1 MQVHVDQYS
10 ILVCNIFEAFDLY
23 VTCITLIILLQV
35 SAYFNC
41 RLTTAPAE
49 TGNVF
54 YMYC

>member
-54 YMYC
+54 YLYC

>member
-10 ILVCNIFEAFDLY
+10 ILVCNIFEAFDLH
-23 VTCITLIILLQV
+23 VTCISLMILLQV
-35 SAYFNC
+35 SAYFNY

-49 TGNVF
+49 TRNVF

>member
-10 ILVCNIFEAFDLY
+10 ILVCNIFEAFDLH
-23 VTCITLIILLQV
+23 VTFITLMILLQV
-35 SAYFNC
+35 SAYFNR
-41 RLTTAPAE
+41 RLTTAQTE